1 MSYVVTNTRGQ
12 IIAVVQDGTVDTTST
27 SQTLVGKNVTP
38 YGEYEIENL
47 VHQLENFAN
56 TTPPGNPIEGQLW
69 WDSTNKKM
77 MAFTGTAWAYV
88 SVNGSSENVA
98 STVVLRDGNSAFSTG
113 NITSTGVTANT
124 VLITG
129 NGANST
135 IVFRD
140 NDGNVTDT
148 KIFYQNSTVGLNVNV
163 NANTAATF
171 FSDGTTFNYPVTV
184 PLTPTISTQA
194 ASKGYVDSAVAN
206 AGFGSGTVSSVGI
219 DAGFGISVTGGPITT
234 IGNITVEVDASSNN
248 VANTVVRRNSNG
260 NFAAG
265 RFDATSVYSNT
276 VTVTGSGSTARVD
289 FVNNDTSVFYNT
301 TTQGLTFAVNSNAA
315 ATFYAGNSTFNY
327 PVNVPV
333 TPVNSTHAT
342 SKNYVDTAI
351 TNAISNT
358 GGGTVL
364 SVGIE
369 PGFGITTS
377 GGPIT
382 SAGNI
387 TVGVVA
393 NFNNTP
399 STIVRRDAAGN
410 FAAGNIT
417 TTGIRSNAM
426 TITGSGGSSTLTFL
440 DNSGAPDDSAIS
452 YNNATGGIKITV
464 NGQNPATFFQGYT
477 DFNYAVNVPLT
488 PTAARSATSK
498 QYVDS
503 AIAANSGGY
512 SLPTASASTLGGI
525 KVGSGLSINPSTGV
539 LSATGGGGGGDATLG
554 TVQTF
559 TALKYFTGGIVV
571 GNASATNFASY
582 NFWDNTGDPTN
593 TSIYYYPAIDA
604 MSFAVQGN
612 SVAAF
617 YPDRVGF
624 LKQVEVSG
632 LGIKF
637 SDGTVQTTAGG
648 GGGGSGNANGPTG
661 SVQFNGGN
669 GAFAGSSALSWNGN
683 TLTVGNASI
692 TSIAFNNVY
701 VPYFAGS
708 NIAGIGISGAAGGG
722 GQVGVVLD
730 GMVTP
735 PGGAVASFRPTRP
748 LNLGSDGGGPGSPN
762 SWQNFYLTG
771 VFKWNGRDILAPTG
785 NASTFLRNDGT
796 WAVPPSSQGITQI
809 IAGSG
814 LSGGTITASGT
825 IAVDN
830 TVVRTNAVQ
839 TISSLKYFT
848 GGISS
853 QAYNFTYT
861 GNSIFWMGPE
871 NGSNPVNVVQIAVS
885 NKFPHYF
892 YDTKMAVVGNAD
904 QLWSGDG
911 YAATITGIDNGSSGG
926 SGVLGWHTSAVAG
939 LGVGVTGYA
948 SNMAYTGAIIQS
960 SSARTSSSS
969 FKHIRAYSNNNPVF
983 WVDGQG
989 DVAYDGTLITP
1000 ASDYAE
1006 YFEWADGNP
1015 NNEDRVG
1022 MTVALE
1028 GAKIKIAQP
1037 GDTVLGV
1044 ISAVP
1049 AITGDAAELE
1059 WKDRW
1064 ITDDWGRVQYDP
1076 YYAWEWE
1083 DKEGRKHSVAS
1094 YEDQTQVPKSARRV
1108 DVDGFGNPL
1117 LRPRQNPNFNP
1128 NLSYVPRSKRKEW
1141 APVGLLGKLRVRTGQ
1156 TLNTGWIKL
1165 RDITENIQ
1173 EYLVK

>member
-69 WDSTNKKM
+69 WDSGNKKM
-77 MAFTGTAWAYV
+77 MAFTGNSWAYV
-88 SVNGSSENVA
+88 SVNGSSDNVA
-98 STVVLRDGNSAFSTG
+98 STVVTRDANSAFSTG
-113 NITSTGVTANT
+113 NITSTGITANT
-124 VLITG
+124 VLVTG
-129 NGANST
+129 NGANSAIT
-135 IVFRD
+135 FRD

-171 FSDGTTFNYPVTV
+171 FADGTTFNYPVTV
-184 PLTPTISTQA
+184 PLTPTISTHA
-194 ASKGYVDSAVAN
+194 ASKGYVDTAVAN
-206 AGFGSGTVSSVGI
+206 AGFGMGTVSSVGI
-219 DAGFGISVTGGPITT
+219 DAGDNIIVTGGPITT
-234 IGNITVEVDASSNN
+234 SGNITVAVDASSNN
-248 VANTVVRRNSNG
+248 VANTVIKRNSNG

-265 RFDATSVYSNT
+265 RIDVTGVYSNA
-276 VTVTGSGSTARVD
+276 VTVTGSGSTAAVD
-289 FVNNDTSVFYNT
+289 FVNNDTSIFYNT
-301 TTQGLTFAVNSNAA
+301 STQGLSFTVNSNTA

-333 TPVNSTHAT
+333 TPVNPNHAT

-382 SAGNI
+382 SSGNI

-417 TTGIRSNAM
+417 TTGVRSNSVV
-426 TITGSGGSSTLTFL
+426 ITGSSGNSVLTFL
-440 DNSGAPDDSAIS
+440 DNTGSSDDTSIS
-452 YNNATGGIKITV
+452 YNNSTSGLKVLV

-488 PTAARSATSK
+488 PTAARNAASK
-498 QYVDS
+498 QYVDA

-512 SLPTASASTLGGI
+512 SLPTASATTLGGV

-539 LSATGGGGGGDATLG
+539 LSSTASGGDATLG

-559 TALKYFTGGIVV
+559 SALKYFTGGIVV
-571 GNASATNFASY
+571 GNAAAPNFASY

-617 YPDRVGF
+617 YPDRVSF
-624 LKQVEVSG
+624 LKQVEVPG
-632 LGIKF
+632 TGIKF
-637 SDGTVQTTAGG
+637 SDGTIQTTAGG
-648 GGGGSGNANGPTG
+648 GGGGSGNAGGPTS
-661 SVQFNGGN
+661 SVQFNGGS
-669 GAFAGSSALSWNGN
+669 GTFSGSSTFTWN
-683 TLTVGNASI
+683 TSTQILTIGNAKIQPVTYS
-692 TSIAFNNVY
+692 SLS
-701 VPYFAGS
+701 VPYLLGS
-708 NIAGIGISGAAGGG
+708 NILGIGLANVVSGG
-722 GQVGVVLD
+722 VGVVLD
-730 GMVTP
+730 GATQPTVQ
-735 PGGAVASFRPTRP
+735 FRPTKADVD
-748 LNLGSDGGGPGSPN
+748 LGQPGSFP
-762 SWQNFYLTG
+762 WQNFYLKNNF
-771 VFKWNGRDILAPTG
+771 VWNGRTIAPPAG
-785 NASTFLRNDGT
+785 ASTTFLRNDGT
-796 WAVPPSSQGITQI
+796 WATPPSSQGITQI
-809 IAGSG
+809 VAGSG
-814 LSGGTITASGT
+814 LSGGTITATGT

-911 YAATITGIDNGSSGG
+911 YAATITGIDNGNSGG
-926 SGVLGWHTSAVAG
+926 SGVLGWHTSAQPG

-948 SNMAYTGAIIQS
+948 SNMAYTGCILQT
-960 SSARTSSSS
+960 SSARTASSD
-969 FKHIRAYSNNNPVF
+969 FKHIRSYSNNSPVF

-1006 YFEWADGNP
+1006 YFEWVDGNT

-1022 MTVALE
+1022 MTVSLV
-1028 GAKIKIAQP
+1028 GNKIKIAAP
-1037 GDTVLGV
+1037 GEIVLGV

-1049 AITGDAAELE
+1049 AITGDAAELD

-1064 ITDDWGRVQYDP
+1064 VTDDWGRVQYES

-1083 DKEGRKHSVAS
+1083 DKEGLKHSVAS
-1094 YEDQTQVPKSARRV
+1094 YEDQSQVPKSAKRV

-1117 LRPRQNPNFNP
+1117 MRPKQNPNYDP
-1128 NLSYVPRSKRKEW
+1128 NQTYVPRSKRKEW
-1141 APVGLLGKLRVRTGQ
+1141 APVGLLGKLRVRKGQ
-1156 TLNTGWIKL
+1156 TLSTSWIKL
-1165 RDITENIQ
+1165 RDITENIE